1 MAGTDAIILL
11 VVVLV
16 MIYAVKGTIKHF
28 KGEGACCGGGSGSV
42 PPEEEKELA
51 GPIIGRKVMHISG
64 MHCNNCANR
73 VIRAINRIDGASAKV
88 NLKKKEAIVAY
99 DREIDDEALKEAV
112 EKAGYVVV
120 SVEG

>member
-1 MAGTDAIILL
+1 
-11 VVVLV
+11 
-16 MIYAVKGTIKHF
+16 
-28 KGEGACCGGGSGSV
+28 
-42 PPEEEKELA
+42 
-51 GPIIGRKVMHISG
+51 MHISG

-73 VIRAINRIDGASAKV
+73 VIRAINRIDGRFAKV

-112 EKAGYVVV
+112 EKAGYAVV